1 MEPSHN
7 AAVSLLI
14 ILLVAT
20 AWSGCLTEESAAV
33 VLYVKGTPHDEFEE
47 LFVTFDE
54 IRAHRTGAEAD
65 ADDTEG
71 PGWVTLTE
79 GPIEIDLLEFT
90 LESAQAII
98 ANATID
104 RGRYDQIIFSVS
116 KAAGTLT
123 NKTQNATV
131 EPAEDVTRV
140 SAPFS
145 IESGTTTAIYLTI
158 DVGGSLEGSGELH
171 RFSPVVA
178 EVTIDEDAQQLH
190 RSVRDDGVPH
200 GGEAPS
206 DTAAA
211 RSAPED

>member
-1 MEPSHN
+1 MMRPHI
-7 AAVSLLI
+7 AQVMLLI
-14 ILLVAT
+14 VLLVGT

-47 LFVTFDE
+47 LFVTFDK

-65 ADDTEG
+65 ADDTDG
-71 PGWVTLTE
+71 PGWVALTE

-90 LESAQAII
+90 LESAQAIM

-104 RGRYDQIIFSVS
+104 RGRYDQIVFSVS
-116 KAAGTLT
+116 KAAGTLA
-123 NKTQNATV
+123 NETQNVTV
-131 EPAEDVTRV
+131 EPAEDMTRV

-158 DVGGSLEGSGELH
+158 DVEGSLERNGEVH

-178 EVTIDEDAQQLH
+178 EVTVDEDAQQLH

-200 GGEAPS
+200 GGQAPS
-206 DTAAA
+206 DTPPASGTA
-211 RSAPED
+211 EG